1 MLRKSLIPVL
11 VALMIAVGTTGL
23 AHARTESPI
32 DAPITVKELMDSPAK
47 LAAAGYEMVMASGED
62 HAARVLVTAQK
73 PLKNFRIVAIT
84 LADNDDPND
93 STIRFR
99 VLATLHVRDMFTPDT
114 PICAVVPMMGSIPNI
129 GFSYTAEDGTNLL
142 FTLNSSGKDGSLYL
156 SPVEIANK

>member
-1 MLRKSLIPVL
+1 MLRTSLIPVL
-11 VALMIAVGTTGL
+11 VALMIAVGTMGL

-32 DAPITVKELMDSPAK
+32 DAPITVKELTDSPEK

-93 STIRFR
+93 STIRFK
-99 VLATLHVRDMFTPDT
+99 VLATLHARDMFTPDT

-129 GFSYTAEDGTNLL
+129 GFFYTAEDGMDRL
-142 FTLNSSGKDGSLYL
+142 FSLNQSGRDGSLYL
-156 SPVEIANK
+156 TAEEIANK